1 MILTYWKKKVKMILK
16 TMMKLIDPTK
26 MVIKR
31 KGLKKWK
38 TKDDTKILEEKAYI
52 TNIFRENDN
61 IDIIAA
67 TP

>member
-1 MILTYWKKKVKMILK
+1 MIPKN
-16 TMMKLIDPTK
+16 MMKLIDQTK

-38 TKDDTKILEEKAYI
+38 TKDDTKSLEEKAYI